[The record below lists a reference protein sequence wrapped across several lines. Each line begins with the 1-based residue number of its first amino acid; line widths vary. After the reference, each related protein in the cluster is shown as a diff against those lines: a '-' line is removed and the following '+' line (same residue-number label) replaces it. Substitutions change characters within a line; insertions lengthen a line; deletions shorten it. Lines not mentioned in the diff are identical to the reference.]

1 MEPTK
6 KPYSKTENIT
16 TPEGYFDALEQRLL
30 QIPEKSKKPKLLLR
44 IAAAVVL
51 VVGVASAIAFVAQ
64 NKKDNQAQLLSSNT
78 IADDELL
85 ELNWYQ
91 LASELNTADEQN
103 IYNDITDDAIIEYLS
118 TEGIELSEI
127 ESVY

>member
-6 KPYSKTENIT
+6 KPYSKTENIF

-30 QIPEKSKKPKLLLR
+30 KIPEKSKKPKLLLK
-44 IAAAVVL
+44 IAAAIVF
-51 VVGVASAIAFVAQ
+51 VVGIASAITFVAQ
-64 NKKDNQAQLLSSNT
+64 NKGVEKPLYSSNT
-78 IADDELL
+78 TADDELL

-91 LASELNTADEQN
+91 LASELNVADEQN
-103 IYNDITDDAIIEYLS
+103 IYNDISDDAIIEYLS